1 MKNDK
6 LLIRNSVAAVLFLC
20 GFFATNWIYNYHE
33 VFTGEQS
40 GNQPDFEFKEFPME
54 DALGDY
60 QAAGFPQR
68 YLLRI
73 RDAGVPEVSLF
84 RWQPLLVNIA
94 VWFGLLGLSMVYEWR
109 IYRSNRDKQKRGLR
123 ISDLLVLT
131 IVVAILFSGWQ
142 SIELQHSEELAIA
155 EEIASKRGNVVRS
168 AWLPISG
175 TGPFS
180 FYSKFM
186 RIKSVAVTAPDDD
199 LLRRILALENLSS
212 LQIGGGNYDLRLL
225 DPICRSPF
233 LRELR
238 ISGRTLD
245 PPTIATIGGAK
256 QLVSLNLMRTNVTSQ
271 ALLQFGE
278 MPRLKYLNLIHTD
291 VKLSEM
297 SQFPLSRSLRGIA
310 FPHPADGEADHLKL
324 EGWPELK
331 YLVCN
336 EYDEGTNNTPIT
348 IELSDF
354 PKLEQI
360 MIDGFQ
366 IVDLKLNRLPSLI
379 KVDKINSQ
387 WESRLPTD
395 ELLPR
400 NLRVRRLGIEQVP
413 KLQALSVHGPD
424 LEAIE
429 LREPNLAT
437 LAIGSYS
444 FGRSFQSAPSE
455 PLVKSSAAEGLGA
468 SLGPIRLVL
477 QGDISKTEFSTIAQN
492 SSIQFLDVGAGEHL
506 SELVEKLGK
515 FQSVKEISLGMT
527 PISGRDI
534 AELASKLPNLE
545 RIHFLQRQLGR
556 LRIEDND
563 KLISLGATHNPG
575 SLQVE
580 NNDKWISTRAPHNP
594 ASYLQLDALRLVNAT
609 KLADRYEL
617 PLSMNYVYIENV
629 PCLKGLVFHDKMPK
643 GAVLKGLRDLDSFTG
658 GGQNLNDDL
667 LSAVLECDKLE
678 KLILAYASASP
689 ESLSRIG
696 TLKQLKV
703 LVLTGTKVDDQVVR
717 QWTHLR
723 ELRTL
728 HLDNVAI
735 TDQSMEWIGGL
746 TNLES
751 LSIEGTRVTAT
762 GCRYLEGLKNLKTLR
777 IGRMEMTADVIRSI
791 ASLPSLRTL
800 DLSGTN
806 LNEELIAAFIDAPK
820 GVLERLILNG
830 SEVNGPMLLELAQ
843 SKRSIVFELD
853 GVQIIP
859 SVLSALE
866 KQERLYVS
874 RPNGTTRSFGE
885 VDPGRFAPD
894 IVEPASDPIQ
904 PR

>member
-310 FPHPADGEADHLKL
+310 LPHPADGEADHLKL

>member
-580 NNDKWISTRAPHNP
+580 NNDKWISTRALHNP

>member
-1 MKNDK
+1 M
-6 LLIRNSVAAVLFLC
+6 
-20 GFFATNWIYNYHE
+20 
-33 VFTGEQS
+33 
-40 GNQPDFEFKEFPME
+40 
-54 DALGDY
+54 
-60 QAAGFPQR
+60 
-68 YLLRI
+68 
-73 RDAGVPEVSLF
+73 
-84 RWQPLLVNIA
+84 
-94 VWFGLLGLSMVYEWR
+94 
-109 IYRSNRDKQKRGLR
+109 
-123 ISDLLVLT
+123 
-131 IVVAILFSGWQ
+131 
-142 SIELQHSEELAIA
+142 
-155 EEIASKRGNVVRS
+155 
-168 AWLPISG
+168 
-175 TGPFS
+175 
-180 FYSKFM
+180 
-186 RIKSVAVTAPDDD
+186 
-199 LLRRILALENLSS
+199 
-212 LQIGGGNYDLRLL
+212 
-225 DPICRSPF
+225 
-233 LRELR
+233 
-238 ISGRTLD
+238 
-245 PPTIATIGGAK
+245 
-256 QLVSLNLMRTNVTSQ
+256 
-271 ALLQFGE
+271 
-278 MPRLKYLNLIHTD
+278 
-291 VKLSEM
+291 
-297 SQFPLSRSLRGIA
+297 
-310 FPHPADGEADHLKL
+310 
-324 EGWPELK
+324 
-331 YLVCN
+331 
-336 EYDEGTNNTPIT
+336 
-348 IELSDF
+348 
-354 PKLEQI
+354 
-360 MIDGFQ
+360 
-366 IVDLKLNRLPSLI
+366 
-379 KVDKINSQ
+379 
-387 WESRLPTD
+387 
-395 ELLPR
+395 
-400 NLRVRRLGIEQVP
+400 
-413 KLQALSVHGPD
+413 
-424 LEAIE
+424 
-429 LREPNLAT
+429 
-437 LAIGSYS
+437 
-444 FGRSFQSAPSE
+444 
-455 PLVKSSAAEGLGA
+455 
-468 SLGPIRLVL
+468 VL

>member
-297 SQFPLSRSLRGIA
+297 SQFPLSMSLRGIA
-310 FPHPADGEADHLKL
+310 LPHPADGEADHLKL

>member
-297 SQFPLSRSLRGIA
+297 SQFPLSMSLRGIA
-310 FPHPADGEADHLKL
+310 LPHPADGEADHLKL

-563 KLISLGATHNPG
+563 KLISLGASHNPG

-746 TNLES
+746 ANLES

-843 SKRSIVFELD
+843 AKRSIVFELD

-904 PR
+904 SR

>member
-1 MKNDK
+1 
-6 LLIRNSVAAVLFLC
+6 
-20 GFFATNWIYNYHE
+20 
-33 VFTGEQS
+33 
-40 GNQPDFEFKEFPME
+40 
-54 DALGDY
+54 
-60 QAAGFPQR
+60 
-68 YLLRI
+68 
-73 RDAGVPEVSLF
+73 
-84 RWQPLLVNIA
+84 
-94 VWFGLLGLSMVYEWR
+94 
-109 IYRSNRDKQKRGLR
+109 
-123 ISDLLVLT
+123 
-131 IVVAILFSGWQ
+131 
-142 SIELQHSEELAIA
+142 
-155 EEIASKRGNVVRS
+155 
-168 AWLPISG
+168 
-175 TGPFS
+175 
-180 FYSKFM
+180 M

-580 NNDKWISTRAPHNP
+580 NNDKWISTRALHNP